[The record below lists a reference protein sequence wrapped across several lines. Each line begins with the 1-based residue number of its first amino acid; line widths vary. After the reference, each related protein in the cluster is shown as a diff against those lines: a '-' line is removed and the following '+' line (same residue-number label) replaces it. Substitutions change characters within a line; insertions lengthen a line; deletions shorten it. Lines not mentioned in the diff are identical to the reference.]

1 MDPRK
6 FYYYIF
12 KLRPPN
18 HKRFKSSN
26 KIIFKKI
33 LTKFLLQI
41 LNYSSSYFHNYFH
54 SNFYFTPVSQKASP
68 SIHSFKKEK
77 SKILSQLTCT
87 RARTTYRKPRHET
100 PTKSRQV
107 NYNKS
112 SNLAT
117 SPDTYTTFKTIR
129 ASVARSSS
137 CLLLIGI
144 IPRRR
149 RWIMFARGC
158 DDWCRLEMVMHHN
171 FYFRYS
177 QTLCG
182 NSGWHIYLL
191 FHVCRFTHERIHDA
205 TSL

>member
-18 HKRFKSSN
+18 HKKFKSSN

-41 LNYSSSYFHNYFH
+41 LNYCSFYFHNYFH
-54 SNFYFTPVSQKASP
+54 SNFSQKASP

-149 RWIMFARGC
+149 R
-158 DDWCRLEMVMHHN
+158 
-171 FYFRYS
+171 
-177 QTLCG
+177 
-182 NSGWHIYLL
+182 
-191 FHVCRFTHERIHDA
+191 
-205 TSL
+205 

>member
-12 KLRPPN
+12 KLRPRN

-54 SNFYFTPVSQKASP
+54 SNFSQKASP
-68 SIHSFKKEK
+68 SIHSFKKK
-77 SKILSQLTCT
+77 SAKSWVNFQLTCT

-171 FYFRYS
+171 FYFRYREPD
-177 QTLCG
+177 TL
-182 NSGWHIYLL
+182 WQ
-191 FHVCRFTHERIHDA
+191 
-205 TSL
+205 